1 MNMRPLT
8 KARAY
13 DILFR
18 INKKQGIK
26 IDEYIEKLSR
36 SGDIIPIEVILFIN
50 KYNSSTIPQLKVFN
64 IIYEKRNKN
73 PLYKTLMKESC
84 SPDEQCLVLNSL
96 ITQCLIQ
103 MKNLDIESRES
114 FVDIMNVQDILNAI
128 TDYLIEGN
136 TKQLNK
142 VFFEVRSIF
151 KNLFSKK
158 DI

>member
-36 SGDIIPIEVILFIN
+36 SGDEIPIEVILFIN
-50 KYNSSTIPQLKVFN
+50 KHNSSTIPQLKVFN
-64 IIYEKRNKN
+64 VIYEKRKTN

-103 MKNLDIESRES
+103 MKSLDIESREF
-114 FVDIMNVQDILNAI
+114 FVDIMNVKDILSAI
-128 TDYLIEGN
+128 TDYLVEGN

-151 KNLFSKK
+151 KNLFKK
-158 DI
+158 D

>member
-158 DI
+158 EI